1 MKYLL
6 YLFLLLPG
14 ALAAQSEEIHVIE
27 ENYTNLD
34 ALFSQFRGKVIY
46 IDFWASWCRPCLEE
60 MPYSRKL
67 QQQFEGEDLI
77 FLYLAYRD
85 REASWRSKM
94 EALKM
99 PGYHFFLD
107 TRLTAEAR
115 QKFGITAI
123 PHFAMIG
130 KDGKIAYVQ
139 ALPPSYDETAND
151 LRKLLAE

>member
-6 YLFLLLPG
+6 FLFLFLPG
-14 ALAAQSEEIHVIE
+14 VLAAQSEEIYVIE
-27 ENYTNLD
+27 EDYADLD
-34 ALFSQFRGKVIY
+34 SLFLEFRGRVIY

-67 QQQFEGEDLI
+67 QEQFKGEDLV

-85 REASWRSKM
+85 REAAWRSKM

-99 PGYHFFLD
+99 PGYHYFLD
-107 TRLTAEAR
+107 SRLTAEAR
-115 QKFGITAI
+115 RKFGIAAI
-123 PHFAMIG
+123 PHFAMIS
-130 KDGKIAYVQ
+130 KSGKIAYVQ
-139 ALPPSYDETAND
+139 ALPPSFDETAND

>member
-6 YLFLLLPG
+6 FLSLFLPG
-14 ALAAQSEEIHVIE
+14 VLAAQSEEIHVIE
-27 ENYTNLD
+27 EDYADLD
-34 ALFSQFRGKVIY
+34 SLFLEFRGRVIY

-67 QQQFEGEDLI
+67 QEQFKGEDLV

-85 REASWRSKM
+85 REAAWRSKM

-99 PGYHFFLD
+99 PGYHYFLD
-107 TRLTAEAR
+107 SRLTAEAR
-115 QKFGITAI
+115 RKFGIAAI
-123 PHFAMIG
+123 PHFAMIA
-130 KDGKIAYVQ
+130 KSGKIAYVQ
-139 ALPPSYDETAND
+139 ALPPSFDETAND